1 MKKDSSASA
10 KNKGHVVGLRCKPD
24 DLAFVTKC
32 EQNPKWI
39 GLMVRVLAP
48 CLDGRNDWLAEIQ
61 GRGVQA
67 PGVDSGYVTRR
78 RRVLLDDW
86 NLTPITGLD
95 LRDEMV
101 HRDPEAFEA
110 SA

>member
-1 MKKDSSASA
+1 MKKDSSALV
-10 KNKGHVVGLRCKPD
+10 KNEGWVAGLRCKPD

-32 EQNPKWI
+32 EENPQWI
-39 GLMVRVLAP
+39 GLMVRVLAR

-61 GRGVQA
+61 GRGVRA
-67 PGVDSGYVTRR
+67 PGVNSGHVMRR

-86 NLTPITGLD
+86 NLTPFTGLD
-95 LRDEMV
+95 LQDETA
-101 HRDPEAFEA
+101 HLDQEAFEA